1 MELTLEKSGSATPGS
16 LACIVG
22 HGEEFKRAELNE
34 LKQMNKQIK
43 KLVVLKKQ
51 GNIMAA
57 FFYIFVI
64 ALGIA
69 YVSR

>member
-1 MELTLEKSGSATPGS
+1 MLEKSGSATPGG
-16 LACIVG
+16 LACTVG
-22 HGEEFKRAELNE
+22 NGEEFKRAELNE

-64 ALGIA
+64 ALGIS